1 MRVHAV
7 TQRWAIKILGVKC
20 STIRYSAPSG
30 RVDYE
35 QRLTAAVIAMCIREN
50 MRHYGY
56 RRITTELVKTGW
68 QVNTKHVARIMR
80 PEGLLRPPKQRPR
93 PAPGLSNNSISKLP
107 APARERRVDLLRAS
121 MAVCSRRTLNSAR
134 TYLLTGSK
142 ADVTPFAGPAD
153 VTPFAASTH
162 YEVLVDCAGGA
173 RVSGNPRSDQ
183 TDQRWLLLIGC
194 SWT

>member
-1 MRVHAV
+1 MVSPARAREEVARVVRVHAV
-7 TQRWAIKILGVKC
+7 TQRWAIKILGVKR

-80 PEGLLRPPKQRPR
+80 PEGCCGHRNNARARHRGCRTTRSRSCLPR
-93 PAPGLSNNSISKLP
+93 HVNDVWTCCELPWRFARDGL
-107 APARERRVDLLRAS
+107 
-121 MAVCSRRTLNSAR
+121 
-134 TYLLTGSK
+134 
-142 ADVTPFAGPAD
+142 
-153 VTPFAASTH
+153 
-162 YEVLVDCAGGA
+162 
-173 RVSGNPRSDQ
+173 
-183 TDQRWLLLIGC
+183 
-194 SWT
+194 